1 MKKITSVLF
10 LFYCFSVGW
19 AQTVPPCTLEITDA
33 ETFARDWTVIDVN
46 SDVSANTWAYND
58 GNAMYAQDTRNAAD
72 DWLIAPA
79 VTLEAGK
86 AYKVSAYVK
95 HDGMTFDKQKI
106 ELKIG
111 TAPTVEGLTTRLVYD
126 ESFQSKLFVE
136 KSGTFSPAE
145 NGVFYVGLHCYSGS
159 YMGDLYFQKI
169 VIEEAPVYPAQ
180 ITDLSIVAGERGAM
194 SATLSWTWPSS
205 DHLGGALSNLSGAK
219 IYRGTDLVATLDT
232 ATVGGKAG
240 WIDSS
245 IETAGNYKYK
255 VVAYNTF
262 GDSQGSATT
271 VTSPWIGNDTPAA
284 VADLVASAED
294 ATVSLSFTPP
304 TVGKNG
310 GYIDTE
316 ALTYEIGRTPG
327 GVLSESF
334 SGPFPYI
341 DEVPELGSYV
351 YTVVAMFDGKASV
364 SVASNKVVAGGA
376 KELPYSESFDTES
389 TLDLFTIL
397 SANGD
402 NSTWKYESSKKMVQY
417 WGGSDADEWLIT
429 PKLNLV
435 AGKNYKLLFK
445 TGLENAASEES
456 YKDLSVTIGRAATAE
471 AQSTRLFRD
480 TIQSALMEERKRL
493 SFLSPSRV
501 DTI

>member
-111 TAPTVEGLTTRLVYD
+111 TAPTVEGLTIRLVYD

-145 NGVFYVGLHCYSGS
+145 SGVFYVGLHCSSGS

-205 DHLGGALSNLSGAK
+205 DHLGGALSSLSGAK

-245 IETAGNYKYK
+245 IETAGIYKYK

-262 GDSQGSATT
+262 GDAQGSATT
-271 VTSPWIGNDTPAA
+271 VTSPWIGN
-284 VADLVASAED
+284 
-294 ATVSLSFTPP
+294 
-304 TVGKNG
+304 
-310 GYIDTE
+310 
-316 ALTYEIGRTPG
+316 
-327 GVLSESF
+327 VL
-334 SGPFPYI
+334 
-341 DEVPELGSYV
+341 LRQ
-351 YTVVAMFDGKASV
+351 
-364 SVASNKVVAGGA
+364 
-376 KELPYSESFDTES
+376 LP
-389 TLDLFTIL
+389 I
-397 SANGD
+397 
-402 NSTWKYESSKKMVQY
+402 W
-417 WGGSDADEWLIT
+417 WL
-429 PKLNLV
+429 
-435 AGKNYKLLFK
+435 
-445 TGLENAASEES
+445 
-456 YKDLSVTIGRAATAE
+456 R
-471 AQSTRLFRD
+471 QRMRL
-480 TIQSALMEERKRL
+480 
-493 SFLSPSRV
+493 
-501 DTI
+501 

>member
-58 GNAMYAQDTRNAAD
+58 GNAMYTQDKSNAAD

-95 HDGMTFDKQKI
+95 HSSTFGSDKQKI

-126 ESFQSKLFVE
+126 ESFQSRLFVE

-145 NGVFYVGLHCYSGS
+145 SGVFYVGLRCYSES
-159 YMGDLYFQKI
+159 YNGDLYFQKI

-205 DHLGGALSNLSGAK
+205 DHLGGALSNLLGAK

-245 IETAGNYKYK
+245 IETAGNYTYK

-284 VADLVASAED
+284 VTDLVALAED

-389 TLDLFTIL
+389 SLDLFTIL

-402 NSTWKYESSKKMVQY
+402 NSTWKYDSSKKN
-417 WGGSDADEWLIT
+417 GSVL
-429 PKLNLV
+429 
-435 AGKNYKLLFK
+435 
-445 TGLENAASEES
+445 
-456 YKDLSVTIGRAATAE
+456 GR
-471 AQSTRLFRD
+471 
-480 TIQSALMEERKRL
+480 
-493 SFLSPSRV
+493 
-501 DTI
+501 

>member
-58 GNAMYAQDTRNAAD
+58 GNAMYTQDKSNAAD

-95 HDGMTFDKQKI
+95 HSSTFGSDKQKI

-126 ESFQSKLFVE
+126 ESFQSRLFVE

-145 NGVFYVGLHCYSGS
+145 SGVFYVGLRCYSES
-159 YMGDLYFQKI
+159 YNGDLYFQKI

-205 DHLGGALSNLSGAK
+205 DHLGGALSNLLGAK

-245 IETAGNYKYK
+245 IETAGNYTYK

-262 GDSQGSATT
+262 GNSQGSATT

-284 VADLVASAED
+284 VTDLVALAED

-327 GVLSESF
+327 GVLS
-334 SGPFPYI
+334 
-341 DEVPELGSYV
+341 
-351 YTVVAMFDGKASV
+351 
-364 SVASNKVVAGGA
+364 
-376 KELPYSESFDTES
+376 
-389 TLDLFTIL
+389 
-397 SANGD
+397 
-402 NSTWKYESSKKMVQY
+402 
-417 WGGSDADEWLIT
+417 
-429 PKLNLV
+429 
-435 AGKNYKLLFK
+435 
-445 TGLENAASEES
+445 
-456 YKDLSVTIGRAATAE
+456 
-471 AQSTRLFRD
+471 
-480 TIQSALMEERKRL
+480 
-493 SFLSPSRV
+493 
-501 DTI
+501 

>member
-46 SDVSANTWAYND
+46 SNVSANTWAYND
-58 GNAMYAQDTRNAAD
+58 GNAMYTQDKSNAAD

-95 HDGMTFDKQKI
+95 HSSTFGSDKQKI

-126 ESFQSKLFVE
+126 ESFQSRLFVE

-145 NGVFYVGLHCYSGS
+145 SGVFYVGLRCYSGS

-169 VIEEAPVYPAQ
+169 VIEEAPVYPVQ

-205 DHLGGALSNLSGAK
+205 DHLGGALSNLLGAK

-245 IETAGNYKYK
+245 IETAGNYTYK

-262 GDSQGSATT
+262 GDAPGSATT
-271 VTSPWIGNDTPAA
+271 VTSPWIGNDTPMA
-284 VADLVASAED
+284 VTDLVASAED

-310 GYIDTE
+310 GYIDTK

-376 KELPYSESFDTES
+376 RELPYSESFDTES
-389 TLDLFTIL
+389 SLDLFTIL

-435 AGKNYKLLFK
+435 VGKNYKLLFK

-471 AQSTRLFRD
+471 AQST
-480 TIQSALMEERKRL
+480 
-493 SFLSPSRV
+493 
-501 DTI
+501 